1 MSNAFSVATNIANV
15 LDISV
20 RCAKHTYKLIQDLR
34 YAPEELLALSNE
46 VSSLELVL
54 REVAKVYDDTR
65 NIGDPQKSQNMLLL
79 HLDGA
84 WTKLTELDALIA
96 SLNCT
101 LSFGSSSGSM
111 TVDRCGWLKS
121 VATVKKLQHGFRE
134 DRQNILLLLN
144 TDIV

>member
-46 VSSLELVL
+46 VSSLGSVL
-54 REVAKVYDDTR
+54 WEVERVFKDTR
-65 NIGDPQKSQNMLLL
+65 MISPPQQTQNMLSLY
-79 HLDGA
+79 LDGA
-84 WTKLTELDALIA
+84 RMKLTELDALIA

-101 LSFGSSSGSM
+101 LSFGSSPGSM
-111 TVDRCGWLKS
+111 SVDRCGWLRIM
-121 VATVKKLQHGFRE
+121 AAAKKLQQGFRE
-134 DRQNILLLLN
+134 DRQNIHLLLN